1 MYVSYSLI
9 SLVCVFGHSK
19 QVLLSSIRR
28 AREDRQWKIPSKH
41 SPSFLVFSIKTP
53 LWYLKI
59 THSKYLTLETSHRL
73 FYLFFFFFQEQN
85 RWRSQNLLT
94 TQPYQLFH
102 TGGTHTCICSGY
114 SLTDTRCVRSTLIGC
129 IISWNDGKD
138 SYRTAHLL
146 IRSKHKARHD
156 NLLM

>member
-1 MYVSYSLI
+1 MLVTISSAWFAMTEYAYRYCFPQLEGQEKIDNEKYLLNVLHPSLFSPQKHHYDIWRSLI
-9 SLVCVFGHSK
+9 ANTWPL
-19 QVLLSSIRR
+19 
-28 AREDRQWKIPSKH
+28 KH
-41 SPSFLVFSIKTP
+41 
-53 LWYLKI
+53 
-59 THSKYLTLETSHRL
+59 LTDYST
-73 FYLFFFFFQEQN
+73 FFFFFFQEQN

-94 TQPYQLFH
+94 RQPYQLFH